1 MIRIVIE
8 NLLLFLAPTL
18 LYFGYIWLTRDGAA
32 SQMGVM
38 DDAPFVWLAAA
49 GAALMLITLVL
60 FENTKG
66 GDPDQGYAP
75 PTVKDGKLIPGH
87 RQ

>member
-8 NLLLFLAPTL
+8 NLLLFLAPTF
-18 LYFGYIWLTRDGAA
+18 LYLGYIWLTRDQATTGHG
-32 SQMGVM
+32 MM
-38 DDAPFVWLAAA
+38 DEAPFVWLAMA
-49 GAALMLITLVL
+49 GAALVLATLVL
-60 FENTKG
+60 FSNTKG
-66 GDPDQGYAP
+66 GSPDQGYEP